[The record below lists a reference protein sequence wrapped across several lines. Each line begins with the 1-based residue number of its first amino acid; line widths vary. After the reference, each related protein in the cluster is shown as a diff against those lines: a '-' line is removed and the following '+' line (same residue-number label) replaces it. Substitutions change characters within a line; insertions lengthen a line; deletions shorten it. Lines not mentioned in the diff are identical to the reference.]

1 MSTSLET
8 ILTPDFLIMFKYK
21 SESLMSEEQP
31 IFAESFFQIRPR
43 RILQTLLF
51 YYHDPARNYFYLKE
65 TGAMKGEI
73 EVINRNLQAFID
85 EDTLWINNRKT
96 RMLISQILLEF
107 RTNRPNFP
115 YLNFKIESEPFIFM
129 NGKINEIHLYAKPE
143 DLVYPA
149 ISCWQ
154 TTIGCIDTVRS
165 SSFHQLS
172 IDKTRVTFYMS
183 KGDIIGGDERI
194 FIDLTSKI

>member
-1 MSTSLET
+1 
-8 ILTPDFLIMFKYK
+8 
-21 SESLMSEEQP
+21 MSEEQP

-43 RILQTLLF
+43 RILQVLLF

-65 TGAMKGEI
+65 TGAIKGEI

-85 EDTLWINNRKT
+85 EDTLWVNNRKT
-96 RMLISQILLEF
+96 RMLISQILMNF
-107 RTNRPNFP
+107 RANRPDFP
-115 YLNFKIESEPFIFM
+115 YLDFKIQSEPFFLM
-129 NGKINEIHLYAKPE
+129 NGKINEIRLYAKPE
-143 DLVYPA
+143 DLAYPA

-154 TTIGCIDTVRS
+154 ATIGRIDSVKS
-165 SSFHQLS
+165 HSFHQLS

-194 FIDLTSKI
+194 FIDLTSKM

>member
-31 IFAESFFQIRPR
+31 IFAESFFEIGRS
-43 RILQTLLF
+43 RIVKMMV
-51 YYHDPARNYFYLKE
+51 DPARNYFYLKE

-115 YLNFKIESEPFIFM
+115 YLNFKIESEPFTFM

-154 TTIGCIDTVRS
+154 TTIGCIDSVRS